1 MADLLLIEIGTLAG
15 ITRPGKLKLV
25 GNEMASLGRINH
37 AYLYMKNGLID
48 SFGSMETLPLG
59 IKNNTAIEQINCKG
73 RFVLPCYVDSHT
85 HIVFARTREEEFE
98 MRIKGK
104 SYEEIA
110 EAGGGIL
117 NSARRTHE
125 MSEEELFQQALGR
138 LNEVISYGTGAIEIK
153 SGYGLSLAGEIK
165 MLRVIKRLKE
175 SFEIPIKS
183 TFLGA
188 HAFPAEFKNN
198 QQAYI
203 ELIINEML
211 PAIQKENLADYI
223 DVFCENGFF
232 NAEQTAEILSAGKK
246 YGLKAKIHANQ
257 LNYSGG
263 IQVGVANNAISVD
276 HLECVGDAEI
286 EALKNSNTIGTI
298 LPSAAFFLGIS
309 YQPARKMID
318 EGIAIALASDFN
330 PGSSPSGNMSF
341 VFAIACTQLK
351 MTPEEA
357 FNAVTHNGAHAM
369 ELGKEMGSITI
380 GKKANIIITKQIP
393 SLAFIPYSFGSN
405 LIDQVFINGKKYE

>member
-1 MADLLLIEIGTLAG
+1 MSLLFTNIKTLYG
-15 ITRPGKLKLV
+15 IQSAETTVLK
-25 GNEMASLGRINH
+25 GRELGEVAQINNAWLSIH
-37 AYLYMKNGLID
+37 NGLISGFGEMD
-48 SFGSMETLPLG
+48 TMATQVVESSFTEVISVNDQLILP
-59 IKNNTAIEQINCKG
+59 TWC
-73 RFVLPCYVDSHT
+73 DSHT
-85 HIVFARTREEEFE
+85 HIVFAGSREDEFVS
-98 MRIKGK
+98 RIKGV
-104 SYEEIA
+104 SYETIA
-110 EAGGGIL
+110 KNGGGIL
-117 NSARRTHE
+117 NSAKKLNDT
-125 MSEEELFQQALGR
+125 SEDDLFKSASAR
-138 LNEVISYGTGAIEIK
+138 LHSLIKMGTGAIEIK

-175 SFEIPIKS
+175 SFKIPIKS

-286 EALKNSNTIGTI
+286 DALKNSNTIGTI

-341 VFAIACTQLK
+341 VFALACTQLK

-357 FNAVTHNGAHAM
+357 FNAVTQNGAHAM
-369 ELGKEMGSITI
+369 ELGKELGSITI

>member
-1 MADLLLIEIGTLAG
+1 MSLLFTNIKTLYG
-15 ITRPGKLKLV
+15 IQSAESTVLKGSEMSEV
-25 GNEMASLGRINH
+25 G
-37 AYLYMKNGLID
+37 
-48 SFGSMETLPLG
+48 
-59 IKNNTAIEQINCKG
+59 QINNAWLSIHNGVISGFGEMQSMATQIDESNFKE
-73 RFVLPCYVDSHT
+73 VISVNDQLILPTWCDSHT
-85 HIVFARTREEEFE
+85 HIVFAGSREDEFVS
-98 MRIKGK
+98 RIKGV
-104 SYEEIA
+104 SYETIA
-110 EAGGGIL
+110 KNGGGIL
-117 NSARRTHE
+117 NSAKKLNDT
-125 MSEEELFQQALGR
+125 SEDELFKSASAR
-138 LNEVISYGTGAIEIK
+138 LHSLIKMGTGAIEIK

-246 YGLKAKIHANQ
+246 HGLKAKIHANQ

-286 EALKNSNTIGTI
+286 DALKNSNTIGTI

-341 VFAIACTQLK
+341 VFALACTQLK

-357 FNAVTHNGAHAM
+357 FNAITHNGAHAM
-369 ELGKEMGSITI
+369 EIGNEIGSITV
-380 GKKANIIITKQIP
+380 GKKANIIITKKIP